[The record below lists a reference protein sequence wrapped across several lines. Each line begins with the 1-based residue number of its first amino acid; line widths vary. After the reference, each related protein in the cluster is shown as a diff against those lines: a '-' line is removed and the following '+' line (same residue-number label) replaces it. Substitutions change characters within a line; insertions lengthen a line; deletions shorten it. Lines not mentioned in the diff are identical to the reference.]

1 MDIYQSNISFLSC
14 CTLQYMTVLSYP
26 LCCQPHRMLLTY
38 DRMMHDQS
46 VFVFHFLHM
55 IVVSLFYTDRLYNY
69 HRYNCKTRDKRYY
82 HSNKIYL
89 PSKNLLSCYSTLNPF
104 HVNTLFKYSIGSP
117 SLPISTLRC
126 EGNMNAFGNF
136 FCM

>member
-14 CTLQYMTVLSYP
+14 CTLQYMIVLSYP

-55 IVVSLFYTDRLYNY
+55 IVVSLFYTTGFTIITDTIVRQEI
-69 HRYNCKTRDKRYY
+69 KD
-82 HSNKIYL
+82 I
-89 PSKNLLSCYSTLNPF
+89 
-104 HVNTLFKYSIGSP
+104 I
-117 SLPISTLRC
+117 I
-126 EGNMNAFGNF
+126 A
-136 FCM
+136 